1 LRSFRTLVFCLCV
14 ASSAA
19 GVAAEPVHRAVVVS
33 IDGLGASELRGAPR
47 CLSPASMLVSLAREG
62 AVARGMR
69 GVLPT
74 ITYPTHASMVSGV
87 PPRVHGIVD
96 NAIGGRWISNRAELK
111 ADTLWDAA
119 RRAGLRVAIVTWPTT
134 YGANVDFLVPEDL
147 VNEEVPTPRIRAGAT
162 PGLFDALAAGVGMPR
177 LLPFADPA
185 AGERMDE
192 MTASFAA
199 ELVRRER
206 PDLLL
211 AHFLDYD
218 HRMHEAPYSSQACAA
233 LARIDRHLARLRD
246 AYRDAGILAE
256 TTFFVVS
263 DHGFLEVGD
272 FIDVFSLL
280 RAAGWE
286 GDLPAANEAFA
297 IRNAGGSVAFY
308 PGPAW
313 RVESRAAVR
322 RLRARIE
329 SRFGNL
335 VRWLDPAQALAFGGF
350 PDALFVLCARRG
362 YAFTVRPGSGLFRQI
377 PGVRGMHGYCPDEP
391 RMDGLFIASGAGIAP
406 GTNLGSMSA
415 IDVGPTVAAW
425 LGAHIEG
432 ASGRQKLPGTMAS
445 PMKMKE

>member
-1 LRSFRTLVFCLCV
+1 LAISLCL
-14 ASSAA
+14 ASS
-19 GVAAEPVHRAVVVS
+19 VAAAAEHARRAVVVS
-33 IDGLGASELRGAPR
+33 IDGLGAAELYGAPR
-47 CLSPASMLVSLAREG
+47 CLSPSSTIVSLARSG
-62 AVARGMR
+62 AVARGLR

-96 NAIGGRWISNRAELK
+96 NATAGHWISDRAELK

-134 YGANVDFLVPEDL
+134 YGANVDFLIPEDL
-147 VNEEVPTPRIRAGAT
+147 VNEEVPTARIRAGAT
-162 PGLFDALAAGVGMPR
+162 PGLFDSLAATAGAPH

-218 HRMHEAPYSSQACAA
+218 HRMHEAPYSPGACAA
-233 LARIDRHLARLRD
+233 LARIDRHLTRLRE
-246 AYRDAGILAE
+246 AYREAGILAE

-263 DHGFLEVGD
+263 DHGFLEVAD
-272 FIDVFSLL
+272 FVDVFSLL
-280 RAAGWE
+280 RAAGWSSD
-286 GDLPAANEAFA
+286 GPAPEAIFR
-297 IRNAGGSVAFY
+297 IRNAGGSAAFY

-313 RVESRAAVR
+313 GEQSGAAVR

-329 SRFGNL
+329 SRYGNL
-335 VRWLDPAQALAFGGF
+335 VRWLEPAEALAFGGF

-362 YAFTVRPGSGLFRQI
+362 YAFTVRPGIGLFRRI

-391 RMDGLFIASGAGIAP
+391 HMDGLFIASGAGISPA
-406 GTNLGSMSA
+406 TQLGSMLE

-425 LGAHIEG
+425 VGARIEG
-432 ASGRQKLPGTMAS
+432 ATGRQKLPGTTAR
-445 PMKMKE
+445 PMKTKE